1 MGSLTEG
8 KIEGRGRDFY
18 PNPTLQMILINTLI
32 VGFMGAVA
40 PGPVLVLIVKA
51 QKTSLP
57 AFPLPLQPR
66 DRMAVIYSVLSLS
79 IAAR

>member
-8 KIEGRGRDFY
+8 KIEDRGRDFY

-32 VGFMGAVA
+32 VGIMGAVA
-40 PGPVLVLIVKA
+40 PGPVLIVKA